1 MIDIIFDNI
10 YFKLIIAIVLSLFIA
25 FSNEIQLFYKPSIL
39 LLIGVI
45 TIILFVME
53 SNIDMGILYLM
64 VALFVIVYNQQIHA
78 NFVKK
83 IDENK

>member
-10 YFKLIIAIVLSLFIA
+10 YFKLIIAIVLALFIA
-25 FSNEIQLFYKPSIL
+25 FSNEIELFYRPIVL
-39 LLIGVI
+39 VLIGVL

-64 VALFVIVYNQQIHA
+64 VALFVVVYNQQLH
-78 NFVKK
+78 NKNLKK
-83 IDENK
+83 

>member
-10 YFKLIIAIVLSLFIA
+10 YFKLIIAIVLALFIA
-25 FSNEIQLFYKPSIL
+25 FSNEIELFYRPIVL
-39 LLIGVI
+39 VLIGVL

-64 VALFVIVYNQQIHA
+64 VALFVVVYNQQLY
-78 NFVKK
+78 NKNLKK
-83 IDENK
+83 

>member
-10 YFKLIIAIVLSLFIA
+10 YFKLIIAIILALFVA
-25 FSNEIQLFYKPSIL
+25 FSNEIELFYRPIVL
-39 LLIGVI
+39 VLIGAL

-64 VALFVIVYNQQIHA
+64 VALFIVVYNQQLY
-78 NFVKK
+78 NKK
-83 IDENK
+83 LKK